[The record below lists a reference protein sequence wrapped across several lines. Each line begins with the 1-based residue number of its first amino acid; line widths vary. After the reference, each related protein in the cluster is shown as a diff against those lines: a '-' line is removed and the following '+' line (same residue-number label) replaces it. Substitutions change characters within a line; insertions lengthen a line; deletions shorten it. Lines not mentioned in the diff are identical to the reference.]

1 MLINK
6 IKPSSRFIA
15 GLDVGTTKI
24 CVTVGEVTKD
34 GISILSINT
43 TPSAGL
49 KKGVVVDIDSTVNSI
64 RKAINDAEK
73 LTGKRISE
81 VFVGIAGSHI
91 KSFVSSG
98 FAVIKG
104 KEATVEDVERAI
116 DAASAVDVPLDRE
129 IIQIIP
135 TDFILDGQNGI
146 KDPVG
151 MAGSR
156 LNVNA
161 FIITGA
167 VTAIQNLLKCCQKA
181 GLEVQDIVLQSLA
194 SAEASIIPNERESG
208 IALIDIGGGTT
219 DIAIYRD
226 SWLRHAVIF
235 GIGGSHFT
243 NDLSA
248 GLRLSFHEAERVK
261 IESGYILPAIADKNN
276 EVEFAAI
283 DGQRRKIP
291 QKYISEILLPRS
303 EELLELIAKEIT
315 AASDDGVL
323 ICGAV
328 LTGGASLL
336 YDFDRL
342 AEAILSMPV
351 RIGYPEL
358 IVKHHNSKMDIG
370 TARHQ
375 GILNSLRAEFN
386 HPMFTTGIGLVIY
399 GAESYFPIERAFT
412 QQDSSNG
419 IINKMTGWFK
429 NTLRKMG
436 G

>member
-1 MLINK
+1 MT
-6 IKPSSRFIA
+6 
-15 GLDVGTTKI
+15 GLDIGTTKI

-34 GISILSINT
+34 GISILSVNT
-43 TPSAGL
+43 TPSAGI
-49 KKGVVVDIDSTVNSI
+49 KKGVVVDIDLTVNSI

-73 LTGKRISE
+73 LTGKRIGE
-81 VFVGIAGSHI
+81 VFVGIAGTHI

-98 FAVIKG
+98 AAVIKG
-104 KEATVEDVERAI
+104 KEVSVEDIERAI
-116 DAASAVDVPLDRE
+116 DSASAADVPLDRE

-135 TDFILDGQNGI
+135 TDFMLDGQDGI

-151 MAGSR
+151 MAGNR

-167 VTAIQNLLKCCQKA
+167 VTSIQNLLKCCQKA
-181 GLEVQDIVLQSLA
+181 GLEVKDIVLQSLA
-194 SAEASIIPNERESG
+194 SAEASIIPQERESG

-226 SWLRHAVIF
+226 NWLRHSVVF
-235 GIGGSHFT
+235 GIGGNHFT
-243 NDLSA
+243 NDLSI
-248 GLRLSFHEAERVK
+248 GLLLSFQEAERVK
-261 IESGYILPAIADKNN
+261 IESGYILPSIADKNN
-276 EVEFAAI
+276 EVEVVAI
-283 DGQRRKIP
+283 EGMTRKIP

-303 EELLELIAKEIT
+303 EELLELIKKELN
-315 AASDDGVL
+315 ALSDDGVL
-323 ICGAV
+323 ISGAV

-342 AEAILSMPV
+342 AETILSMPV
-351 RIGYPEL
+351 RIGYPDM
-358 IVKHHNSKMDIG
+358 IVKSHNPKTHTGAD
-370 TARHQ
+370 RHP

-399 GAESYFPIERAFT
+399 GAESAFPFESVIM
-412 QQDSSNG
+412 QQDSKTG

>member
-6 IKPSSRFIA
+6 IKSSSRFIV
-15 GLDVGTTKI
+15 GLDIGTTKI
-24 CVTVGEVTKD
+24 CVTVGEVMKD
-34 GISILSINT
+34 GISILSVNT
-43 TPSAGL
+43 TPSAGI
-49 KKGVVVDIDSTVNSI
+49 KKGVVIDIDLTVNSI
-64 RKAINDAEK
+64 RKAISDAEK
-73 LTGKRISE
+73 LTGKRIGE
-81 VFVGIAGSHI
+81 VFIGIAGSHI

-98 FAVIKG
+98 AAVIKG
-104 KEATVEDVERAI
+104 KEVTVEDIERAI

-151 MAGSR
+151 MAGNR

-167 VTAIQNLLKCCQKA
+167 VTSIQNLLKCCQKA
-181 GLEVQDIVLQSLA
+181 GLEVKDIVLQSLA
-194 SAEASIIPNERESG
+194 SAEASIIPQERESG

-226 SWLRHAVIF
+226 NWLRHAVVF
-235 GIGGSHFT
+235 GIGGTHFT
-243 NDLSA
+243 NDLSI
-248 GLRLSFHEAERVK
+248 GLMLSFQEAERVK
-261 IESGYILPAIADKNN
+261 IESGYILPPIANKNN
-276 EVEFAAI
+276 EVEVVAI
-283 DGQRRKIP
+283 EGMTRKIP

-303 EELLELIAKEIT
+303 EELLELIKKELNT
-315 AASDDGVL
+315 ASEEGVL

-351 RIGYPEL
+351 RIGYPDL
-358 IVKHHNSKMDIG
+358 IVKSHNPKTHVG
-370 TARHQ
+370 TVRHP

-399 GAESYFPIERAFT
+399 GAESYFPIESAFT